1 MEADYRLITSRIQT
15 PDANTQYIGSATH
28 KNTVVGTDGT
38 IQIQDI
44 NKH

>member
-15 PDANTQYIGSATH
+15 PDAKTQYIGSATY
-28 KNTVVGTDGT
+28 KNTVVGKDGT
-38 IQIQDI
+38 MQIHDI